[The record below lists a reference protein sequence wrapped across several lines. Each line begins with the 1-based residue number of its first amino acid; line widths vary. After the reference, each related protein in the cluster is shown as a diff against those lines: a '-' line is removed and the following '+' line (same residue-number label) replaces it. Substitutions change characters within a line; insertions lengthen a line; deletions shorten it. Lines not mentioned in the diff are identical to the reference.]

1 MVKKVFAAAAV
12 LLAVSVSAFALEDS
26 EISVPVLFNEGIS
39 REVFENDMY
48 SDEVLDNV
56 ADVVEQALDELGVP
70 IPVIDV
76 EILYEDDYDE
86 EDEAEKLES
95 ELISNLYDEDEDLA
109 DMFDF
114 VLDNIPSRAKSGSI
128 YFSIGIQDF
137 DADEGIL
144 YGYAMF
150 AHVNSRKDIMFYS
163 YYFTAGEE

>member
-56 ADVVEQALDELGVP
+56 AAVVEQALDELGVP

-76 EILYEDDYDE
+76 EILYEDD
-86 EDEAEKLES
+86 
-95 ELISNLYDEDEDLA
+95 YDEDEDLA

-150 AHVNSRKDIMFYS
+150 AHVNSIKDIMFYS

>member
-1 MVKKVFAAAAV
+1 MVKKFFAAAAV

-56 ADVVEQALDELGVP
+56 AAVVEQALDELGVP

-76 EILYEDDYDE
+76 EILYEDD
-86 EDEAEKLES
+86 
-95 ELISNLYDEDEDLA
+95 YDEDEDLA

>member
-86 EDEAEKLES
+86 
-95 ELISNLYDEDEDLA
+95 DEDLA

>member
-1 MVKKVFAAAAV
+1 MVKKFFAAAAV

-56 ADVVEQALDELGVP
+56 AAVVEQALDELGVP

-76 EILYEDDYDE
+76 EILYEDD
-86 EDEAEKLES
+86 
-95 ELISNLYDEDEDLA
+95 YDEDEDLA

-150 AHVNSRKDIMFYS
+150 AHVNSSKDIMFYS

>member
-56 ADVVEQALDELGVP
+56 AAVVEQALDELGVP

-76 EILYEDDYDE
+76 EILYEDD
-86 EDEAEKLES
+86 
-95 ELISNLYDEDEDLA
+95 YDEDEDLA